1 MKQLWGCCLL
11 FLVFTACQN
20 KPSIPVS
27 TSSSLVFLNAN
38 GLQEVKAEI
47 KKGNPYYVDAL
58 AEIVQ
63 AADKYLPMPANPVI
77 HKSILPPSNNSH
89 DYLSLAPY
97 WWPDSNS
104 IDRLPWIR
112 KDGEVNPMTRGDNT
126 DKQRLFNLRNALQ
139 YLTLAFYYTDEQK
152 YANKAIDLLK
162 IWFVDAETRVNPNVN
177 FGQGIPGKNDG
188 RPYGIIEWR
197 HVIENII
204 TTLQLLKQ
212 KSILSETVETAIQ
225 DWLNQYLD
233 WLLHSELGQL
243 AGATENNHANWYDYQ
258 VIGIAIY
265 LDRTNVAKK
274 WANAAKVNRIA
285 SQIEVDGSQPH
296 ELGRTKSLSYCAMNL
311 KAMVVVAAMAQKV
324 EVDLLNFT
332 DEEGKSLLK
341 AVDYLTPYA
350 KKEKAWAYA
359 QISKGGWQQTVD
371 QNVLPLFS
379 MISGIYGRPVF
390 EDEELMQ
397 QSANKRIDY

>member
-296 ELGRTKSLSYCAMNL
+296 ELGRTKSLSY
-311 KAMVVVAAMAQKV
+311 
-324 EVDLLNFT
+324 
-332 DEEGKSLLK
+332 
-341 AVDYLTPYA
+341 
-350 KKEKAWAYA
+350 
-359 QISKGGWQQTVD
+359 
-371 QNVLPLFS
+371 
-379 MISGIYGRPVF
+379 
-390 EDEELMQ
+390 
-397 QSANKRIDY
+397 